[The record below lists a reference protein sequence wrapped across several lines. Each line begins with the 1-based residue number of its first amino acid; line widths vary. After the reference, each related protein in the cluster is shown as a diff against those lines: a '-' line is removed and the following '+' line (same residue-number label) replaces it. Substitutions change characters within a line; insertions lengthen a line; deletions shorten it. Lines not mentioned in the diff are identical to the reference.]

1 MTRAIV
7 LRAYGGPEAL
17 RLEDIDLA
25 APGAGEVL
33 IRQTGI
39 GVNFIDTYYRR
50 GIYPLPLPAIIGDQ
64 ASGVVEGLGA
74 AVSGFCIG
82 DRVAYC
88 AAGNAYVE
96 RRVIRADKLVKLP
109 AGLDDDVVSASL
121 LRGLT
126 AEYLLCR
133 LHAVQPGETLL
144 VHAAAGGTGL
154 IVCQWARHLGAQVIA
169 TVGSAAKLDIA
180 RAAGAAHVLL
190 HGDTDWAAQVRELT
204 AGRGVDVVYDSIG
217 QDTFMASL
225 ECLRPRGLMVAY
237 GNASGKPPPFD
248 VLTLARLGSL
258 FLTRPRLSEYVAS
271 RADLE
276 GAAARYFD
284 VLERGIVRPHA
295 VEHFALAAA
304 GAAHEHLEDRATLSI
319 PVLVP

>member
-17 RLEDIDLA
+17 RLEDIDLGE
-25 APGAGEVL
+25 PGLGEVL

-50 GIYPLPLPAIIGDQ
+50 GIYPVPLPAIIGDQ
-64 ASGVVEGLGA
+64 ATGVVEEVGA
-74 AVSGFCIG
+74 AVSGFAIG

-88 AAGNAYVE
+88 AAGHAYVE
-96 RRVIRADKLVKLP
+96 RRLIGADKLVKLP
-109 AGLDDDVVSASL
+109 AGIDDDVVSASL

-133 LHAVQPGETLL
+133 LHAVQPGETVV

-169 TVGSAAKLDIA
+169 TVGSAAKVDIA
-180 RAAGAAHVLL
+180 RAAGAEHVLL
-190 HGDTDWAAQVRELT
+190 HSQTDWAAQARELT

-217 QDTFMASL
+217 LDTFMASL

-248 VLTLARLGSL
+248 VLTLSRLGSL
-258 FLTRPRLSEYVAS
+258 YLTRPRLTDYVES

-284 VLERGIVRPHA
+284 VLLRGIVRPHP

>member
-1 MTRAIV
+1 VTRAIV

-17 RLEDIDLA
+17 RLEDIDLGE
-25 APGAGEVL
+25 PGLGEVL

-50 GIYPLPLPAIIGDQ
+50 GIYPVPLPAIIGDQ
-64 ASGVVEGLGA
+64 ATGVVEEVGA
-74 AVSGFCIG
+74 AVSGFAIG

-88 AAGNAYVE
+88 AAGHAYVE
-96 RRVIRADKLVKLP
+96 RRLIGADKLVKLP
-109 AGLDDDVVSASL
+109 AGIDDDVVSASL

-133 LHAVQPGETLL
+133 LHAVQPGETVV

-169 TVGSAAKLDIA
+169 TVGSAAKVDIA
-180 RAAGAAHVLL
+180 RAAGAEHVLL
-190 HGDTDWAAQVRELT
+190 HSQTDWAAQARELT

-217 QDTFMASL
+217 LDTFMASL

-248 VLTLARLGSL
+248 VLTLSRLGSL
-258 FLTRPRLSEYVAS
+258 YLTRPRLTDYVES

-276 GAAARYFD
+276 GAAARS
-284 VLERGIVRPHA
+284 
-295 VEHFALAAA
+295 AASCA
-304 GAAHEHLEDRATLSI
+304 RIRLSI
-319 PVLVP
+319 SRSRQQARRMSIWKTARR